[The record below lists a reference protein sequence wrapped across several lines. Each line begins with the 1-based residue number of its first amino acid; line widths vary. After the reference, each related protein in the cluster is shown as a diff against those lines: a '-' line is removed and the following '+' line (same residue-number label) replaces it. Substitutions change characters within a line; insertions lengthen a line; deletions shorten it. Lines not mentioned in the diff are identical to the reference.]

1 MDFATVAASVAGS
14 VGSAVV
20 FHPLDTLLTLR
31 QTSVSPSYILPFQQY
46 WRGVTISAL
55 MSTPAF
61 TLYLVSYRQAKQEF
75 APYFG
80 PNSGQTYIASGVFAE
95 ITSSVLFTPME
106 NIKGRL
112 QLKNG
117 PGIESTWELVMNIY
131 KNEGFKSF
139 FRGYW
144 MSLAIYTPNSV
155 CYWYTYER
163 MKSFMRRLD
172 VEQGRDD
179 NSSSNHR
186 VLAPAASTESSKA
199 PARDLTAA
207 QYALASSVATLG
219 GETVCNF
226 LDIVRTRQQLA
237 MSDEIK
243 RIRPDDQHGLLTVAR
258 NLIKEHGLVRALFK
272 GLHLRLMYALPTG
285 VLSMV
290 IVEQIN
296 PDIDDD
302 YDL

>member
-31 QTSVSPSYILPFQQY
+31 QTSVSRSYILPFQQY

-61 TLYLVSYRQAKQEF
+61 TLYLVSYRQAKHEF
-75 APYFG
+75 APYLG
-80 PNSGQTYIASGVFAE
+80 TNSGLNYIASGVCAE

-117 PGIESTWELVMNIY
+117 PGIESTRELIVNIY

-155 CYWYTYER
+155 CYWYIYEN
-163 MKSFMRRLD
+163 MKAFMRRRNI
-172 VEQGRDD
+172 ERRRDGN
-179 NSSSNHR
+179 NSSNS
-186 VLAPAASTESSKA
+186 LLPPSTSSESSIT
-199 PARDLTAA
+199 PSPDLTVA

-237 MSDEIK
+237 TSDEIK

-258 NLIKEHGLVRALFK
+258 NLIKEHGLVRSIFK

-290 IVEQIN
+290 IVEQIK
-296 PDIDDD
+296 PDIGDD

>member
-1 MDFATVAASVAGS
+1 MDFATVAAAVAGS

-20 FHPLDTLLTLR
+20 FHPFDTLLTLR
-31 QTSVSPSYILPFQQY
+31 QTSVSASCILPFRQY

-61 TLYLVSYRQAKQEF
+61 TLYLVSYRHAKKVF

-80 PNSGQTYIASGVFAE
+80 ADSGLNYIASGVAAE
-95 ITSSVLFTPME
+95 ITSNVLFTPME

-117 PGIESTWELVMNIY
+117 PGIESTRELIINIY
-131 KNEGFKSF
+131 KKEGFRSF

-144 MSLAIYTPNSV
+144 MGLLIYTPNSV
-155 CYWYTYER
+155 CYWYIYENL
-163 MKSFMRRLD
+163 KTFMRQRKI
-172 VEQGRDD
+172 EQCRDD
-179 NSSSNHR
+179 IASYNTASSIS
-186 VLAPAASTESSKA
+186 P
-199 PARDLTAA
+199 PRDLTAT
-207 QYALASSVATLG
+207 QYALASSIASLG
-219 GETVCNF
+219 GETSCNF

-237 MSDEIK
+237 LADEIK
-243 RIRPDDQHGLLTVAR
+243 RVRPDDQQGILTVAR
-258 NLIKEHGLVRALFK
+258 NLIKENGIARALFK
-272 GLHLRLMYALPTG
+272 GLHIRLMYALPVG

-290 IVEQIN
+290 IVEKIK

-302 YDL
+302 DEL